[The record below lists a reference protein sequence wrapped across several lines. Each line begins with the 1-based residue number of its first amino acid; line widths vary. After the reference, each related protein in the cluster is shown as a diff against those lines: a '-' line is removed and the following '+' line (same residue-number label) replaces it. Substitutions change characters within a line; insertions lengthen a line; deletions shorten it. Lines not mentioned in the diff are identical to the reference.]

1 MAQVPYLIEVVAE
14 RTLQMKQRPGRRE
27 AGRRKTERKHK
38 TREDDSFAFDE
49 EVSTPELDPASE
61 LPGSVY
67 MVPDKFWGFQAVGR
81 IEHPGLC
88 TQCDI
93 PATVA
98 TLLKGTDANRIRGAH
113 GYWIT
118 AATQSNGLKKSTAFQ
133 LQPHRFPLRRVLLM
147 HENRCVGRLE
157 DSELRKLQRELERL
171 FPSDE

>member
-1 MAQVPYLIEVVAE
+1 
-14 RTLQMKQRPGRRE
+14 MKQRRGRRE
-27 AGRRKTERKHK
+27 AGRRKTGKKNRLN
-38 TREDDSFAFDE
+38 EDDSFAFDE
-49 EVSTPELDPASE
+49 DVSAPKLDATSE

-81 IEHPGLC
+81 VEHPGIC

-133 LQPHRFPLRRVLLM
+133 LQPRRFPLRRVLLM
-147 HENRCVGRLE
+147 HENRRVGRLE
-157 DSELRKLQRELERL
+157 DNELRQLQRELERL

>member
-1 MAQVPYLIEVVAE
+1 
-14 RTLQMKQRPGRRE
+14 MKQRRGRRE
-27 AGRRKTERKHK
+27 AGRRKTGKKNRPN
-38 TREDDSFAFDE
+38 EDDSFAFDE
-49 EVSTPELDPASE
+49 DVSAPKLDATSE

-67 MVPDKFWGFQAVGR
+67 MVPDKFWGFQAIGR
-81 IEHPGLC
+81 VEHPGIC

-133 LQPHRFPLRRVLLM
+133 LQPRRFPLRRVLLM
-147 HENRCVGRLE
+147 HENRRVGRL
-157 DSELRKLQRELERL
+157 DDNELRQLQRELERL
-171 FPSDE
+171 FPSDG